1 MEKELYDCVEKFYYV
16 WDFYFSVNMKVYIE
30 IFCDKFK
37 LL

>member
-16 WDFYFSVNMKVYIE
+16 WYFYFSVNMKVYIE